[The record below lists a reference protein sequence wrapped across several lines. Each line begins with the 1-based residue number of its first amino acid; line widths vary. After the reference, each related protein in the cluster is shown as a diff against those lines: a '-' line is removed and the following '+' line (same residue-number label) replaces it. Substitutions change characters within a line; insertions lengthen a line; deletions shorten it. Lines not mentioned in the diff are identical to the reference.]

1 MERLFLIPRISI
13 SMRYLP
19 DPVVNMLIKRIFVI
33 VIFFFTCPFILNAAD
48 HSGIEI
54 GEKLDQVFND
64 PSFHRAFWGVK
75 VVSLDTGEV
84 VYERNSHKLFVP
96 ASNMKIL
103 TAAAVLHLL
112 GEDYVFQTPVTT
124 SGRISGGVL
133 KGDLVVV
140 GSGDPTIGARFT
152 GDNPVNALSGDPWAV
167 FAGWA
172 ENLKKLNILSI
183 EGNIIGNDHFFE
195 QVDFGDGWSW
205 DDLNY
210 AYSAGFGALQ
220 FNETSTYME
229 IRPGKEIGSS
239 AKARLIPQLES
250 MSVESSL
257 QTVNPECEVKVS
269 VSREG
274 RKFFLSGQ
282 VPSGTGI
289 FYQAVALPSP
299 TRYFLD
305 MLRETLEKNGIS
317 ITGKSMDCDDLDSCH
332 QAGERVLFTHTS
344 PPMKDILSVLL
355 AISQNQDAET
365 LFRLLDKK
373 EQEKGDEGAVK
384 TMEGLLSSMGVPP
397 DAYEISDGSG
407 LSRTN
412 LLAPDTIVRVLQY
425 MYRHDHGQEF
435 MEMLPESGVKG
446 TIKGR
451 MKGTRANE
459 KVYAKTG
466 TLSWVRALSGYLKTE
481 KGETLAFSMLV
492 NNYNQPRQSAEYL
505 QDQALEILVGY

>member
-1 MERLFLIPRISI
+1 
-13 SMRYLP
+13 
-19 DPVVNMLIKRIFVI
+19 MLIKRIFVI
-33 VIFFFTCPFILNAAD
+33 VVVCFICPLFLTAAD
-48 HSGIEI
+48 HPGTEI

-64 PSFHRAFWGVK
+64 PSFQRAFWGVK

-84 VYERNSHKLFVP
+84 IYERNAHKLFVP

-103 TAAAVLHLL
+103 TAAAVLTLL
-112 GEDYVFQTPVTT
+112 GEDYAFRTPVTS
-124 SGRISGGVL
+124 SGKISGGVL
-133 KGDLVVV
+133 KGDLIVV
-140 GSGDPTIGARFT
+140 GSGDPTMGARFT
-152 GDNPVNALSGDPWAV
+152 GNNHANALSGDPWSA

-172 ENLKKLNILSI
+172 ENLKKLDIHSI
-183 EGNIIGNDHFFE
+183 EGDIIGNDHFFE

-220 FNETSTYME
+220 FNETSAYIE

-239 AKARLIPQLES
+239 AEARLIPQLES

-257 QTVNPECEVKVS
+257 QTVNPECEIEVT

-274 RKFFLSGQ
+274 RKFYLSGQ

-289 FYQAVALPSP
+289 FYQTVALPGP
-299 TRYFLD
+299 TGYFLD
-305 MLRETLEKNGIS
+305 MLRETLEKNGIRV
-317 ITGKSMDCDDLDSCH
+317 TGKSMDCDDLDSCD
-332 QAGERVLFTHTS
+332 QSGERTLFIHTS
-344 PPMKDILSVLL
+344 LPMKDILSVLL
-355 AISQNQDAET
+355 EISQNQYAET

-373 EQEKGDEGAVK
+373 EQDKGDEGAVK
-384 TMEGLLSSMGVPP
+384 TMEGLLSSMGVPS

-425 MYRHDHGQEF
+425 MYRHSHGQQF

-451 MKGTRANE
+451 MTGTRASE